1 MIDKIDKKILTIVQD
16 NGRTSNAEI
25 ARQVGMAP
33 SAVLE
38 RMRKLERK
46 GIIKGFDLNMSL
58 SAAAD
63 SETRTL
69 ESRNVIGV
77 LPLVRAS

>member
-1 MIDKIDKKILTIVQD
+1 MIDKIDLTILAILQG

-46 GIIKGFDLNMSL
+46 GIIP
-58 SAAAD
+58 AA
-63 SETRTL
+63 EGIPTKK
-69 ESRNVIGV
+69 
-77 LPLVRAS
+77 